1 MSKIDVKFNKNILT
15 IMDTETKKTEKI
27 DVYSLEHGVDYSS
40 KIIPEKEEN
49 NKVFLLEEIDFISE
63 DEEKEEENQETERT
77 KRVILV
83 YSDNGVLKYAN
94 CGKNKAYKRLVKVKY
109 KVIGISLNK
118 RNIKVRVLAFIVNK
132 YEIKIDSQRFYID
145 KVLGTQSC
153 LKQYKNEISKSQM
166 IKDKNIYTFK
176 FKTKDILQDEATV
189 NSSIRFELTI
199 NDRNINYKLAKE
211 DKNIKSSKYYYKP
224 LKSIY
229 VKDFAINIRR
239 TFKGNLILVKRLKE
253 PIEDTFKF
261 KILENKLFSAIMYR
275 IGKAFSKFRR
285 KKINIFYE
293 KFAGKAEEGVFE
305 LCKLCNKSQK
315 TKNYFVIDENSPD
328 YERIKNN
335 KNVVRKFSFKYYWL
349 IYNCTS
355 FIASEAPG
363 HLNILRSSNKYFRSA
378 TYDKN
383 FVFLQHGII
392 FMKNLGVNSTF
403 NKGREAESNYM
414 VVSSE
419 KERNVVME
427 MLGYEKDELIK
438 TGLAMYDQIKYNHI
452 NQNSEDYVT
461 IMLTWK
467 PYEEHMYNFEESSYY
482 KNVIQICEM
491 LKKYI
496 DTNKILM
503 IAHPKAQ
510 SLMENTDLKDAIW
523 SNPIS
528 QALEKTKLLITDY
541 SSVCYNSFYQGSG
554 VIFYQPDLELYE
566 EENGPLIPKND
577 EYIGKRAFDIEEL
590 ESIIKD
596 TIKDKKID
604 LSNIRTRKH
613 EEIYKTINEFS
624 DGKNSERIYEKL
636 VELKLV

>member
-63 DEEKEEENQETERT
+63 DEEKEEENLETERT

-83 YSDNGVLKYAN
+83 YSDNGVLKYEKRK
-94 CGKNKAYKRLVKVKY
+94 KNKAYKRLVKIKY

-132 YEIKIDSQRFYID
+132 YEIKIDSQKFYID

-438 TGLAMYDQIKYNHI
+438 TGLAMYDHIKYNHI

-482 KNVIQICEM
+482 QNVIQICEM

-496 DTNKILM
+496 DTNKIIM

-523 SNPIS
+523 NKPIS

>member
-132 YEIKIDSQRFYID
+132 YEIKIDSQKFYID

-438 TGLAMYDQIKYNHI
+438 TGLAMYDHIKYNHI

-496 DTNKILM
+496 DTNKIIM

-528 QALEKTKLLITDY
+528 EALEKTKLLITDY

-577 EYIGKRAFDIEEL
+577 EYIGKRAFDIDEL